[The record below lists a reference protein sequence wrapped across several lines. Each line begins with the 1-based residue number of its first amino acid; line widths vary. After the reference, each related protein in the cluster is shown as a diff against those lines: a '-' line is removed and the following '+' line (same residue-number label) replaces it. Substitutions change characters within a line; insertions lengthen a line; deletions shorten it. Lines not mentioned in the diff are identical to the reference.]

1 MRMTLEQQEKL
12 TQDLRTAGYN
22 DDEIAGIFE
31 SFADEQAGRVYSA
44 EEVYKELLAKRKVH
58 A

>member
-1 MRMTLEQQEKL
+1 MTTEQQKKLVASLEKNNFSPQEIEGIL
-12 TQDLRTAGYN
+12 QSF
-22 DDEIAGIFE
+22 DDET
-31 SFADEQAGRVYSA
+31 AGRVYSA